1 MEVRDMKN
9 TVTRPVDMVRL
20 GNQKHGFSFQAMGN
34 IYMLTDLYPIESE
47 HCDVMQT
54 VCMTD
59 GEIQGFGAD
68 EYVEPVY
75 TFTVHANPS
84 LAKSERIVK
93 DL

>member
-1 MEVRDMKN
+1 MEN
-9 TVTRPVDMVRL
+9 TVTRPVDMVRR
-20 GNQKHGFSFQAMGN
+20 GNQKHGFSFQARGD

-47 HCDVMQT
+47 DYDVMQT
-54 VCMTD
+54 VCMTN
-59 GEIQGFGAD
+59 GRIRGFGAD

>member
-1 MEVRDMKN
+1 
-9 TVTRPVDMVRL
+9 
-20 GNQKHGFSFQAMGN
+20 
-34 IYMLTDLYPIESE
+34 
-47 HCDVMQT
+47 MQT
-54 VCMTD
+54 VCMTN

>member
-1 MEVRDMKN
+1 MEN
-9 TVTRPVDMVRL
+9 TVTRPVDIVRL
-20 GNQKHGFSFQAMGN
+20 GNQKHGFSFQARGD

-47 HCDVMQT
+47 DYDVMQT
-54 VCMTD
+54 VCMTN
-59 GEIQGFGAD
+59 GRIRGFGAD

>member
-1 MEVRDMKN
+1 MEN

-54 VCMTD
+54 VCMTN
-59 GEIQGFGAD
+59 GRMQGFGSD

-75 TFTVHANPS
+75 TFTIHANPS
-84 LAKSERIVK
+84 LAKSERVVK
-93 DL
+93 GL

>member
-1 MEVRDMKN
+1 MEN

-20 GNQKHGFSFQAMGN
+20 GNQKHGFSFQAMGD
-34 IYMLTDLYPIESE
+34 IYMLTNLYPIESE
-47 HCDVMQT
+47 DYDVMQT
-54 VCMTD
+54 VCMTN
-59 GEIQGFGAD
+59 GRMQGFGAD

-93 DL
+93 GL